1 MGGGKSKPQ
10 QVPVADAAVVRAY
23 HSKGPGPAA
32 AAEPAATPSST
43 AAPAAQA
50 GPQGRGAHAA
60 ARGDE
65 GQRGA
70 IVARESSVAEREAS
84 FSSAVDDPTTPGGT
98 KIVNL
103 AGPQGCGAH
112 AAARGDEGQRGA
124 IVARESSVAE
134 REASF
139 SSAVDDPTT
148 PGGTKIVNLPAN
160 MRSHFSAK
168 LKSDA
173 NRSLGKQDAADQL
186 FRDNEIAL
194 HMVKGERHRKVKT
207 EQHEQIKV
215 LMKDLTEFQARIS
228 KNGHNIEGTATTQLE
243 R

>member
-50 GPQGRGAHAA
+50 GPQGR
-60 ARGDE
+60 
-65 GQRGA
+65 
-70 IVARESSVAEREAS
+70 
-84 FSSAVDDPTTPGGT
+84 
-98 KIVNL
+98 
-103 AGPQGCGAH
+103 GAH

>member
-70 IVARESSVAEREAS
+70 IVARESSVA
-84 FSSAVDDPTTPGGT
+84 
-98 KIVNL
+98 K
-103 AGPQGCGAH
+103 
-112 AAARGDEGQRGA
+112 
-124 IVARESSVAE
+124 

-173 NRSLGKQDAADQL
+173 NRSLGTQDAADQL
-186 FRDNEIAL
+186 FRDTEIAL
-194 HMVKGERHRKVKT
+194 HMQKGERHRKVKT
-207 EQHEQIKV
+207 EQHEQCKV
-215 LMKDLTEFQARIS
+215 LMKDLREFQERIS